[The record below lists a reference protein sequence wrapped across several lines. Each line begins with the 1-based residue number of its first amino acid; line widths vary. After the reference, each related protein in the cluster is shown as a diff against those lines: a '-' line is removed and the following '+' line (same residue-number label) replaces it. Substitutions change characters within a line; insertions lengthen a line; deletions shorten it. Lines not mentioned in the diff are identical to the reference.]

1 MKLAT
6 VDVENGDNM
15 ATLPAAAKGGHPP
28 PASAVAGGSN
38 SDMNTIEKNNA
49 TNKEMELKN
58 VTAKPLQ
65 RSICILF
72 TLHTDRTGIEMG
84 VDGTPNLNIIH
95 ELKKLDL
102 YLSAGFKFFVFFFCF
117 FFCFPVMT
125 LLGI

>member
-84 VDGTPNLNIIH
+84 GGWDGKSQYNPRVEET
-95 ELKKLDL
+95 
-102 YLSAGFKFFVFFFCF
+102 GFIFVSGF
-117 FFCFPVMT
+117 
-125 LLGI
+125 

>member
-28 PASAVAGGSN
+28 PSTVAGGVAGGSN

-65 RSICILF
+65 RLICIL
-72 TLHTDRTGIEMG
+72 LLRGSRRS
-84 VDGTPNLNIIH
+84 VDLNWIYLGGGRDFLNLSFIR
-95 ELKKLDL
+95 EE
-102 YLSAGFKFFVFFFCF
+102 V
-117 FFCFPVMT
+117 
-125 LLGI
+125 